1 MSGVVTGDAVVL
13 GLQPARLPSRAL
25 AIFIDLV
32 VVWIAYLLISVGLAV
47 ATSSLDTAARTAMS
61 IASFVLVLV
70 GAPIAVETL
79 SHGRSLGKL
88 ACGLRVVRD
97 DGGPI
102 RFRHALVRGAMSVV
116 EILMTFGIVACISSL
131 VSERGRRI
139 GDVFAG
145 TLVVRERVSAAR
157 AVPVPPPPPWLVGRF
172 TQLDLSGV
180 PDELWLA
187 IRQYLTRM
195 HQLDAEVG
203 LSMAERLADELAV
216 RTGVPVPPGV
226 PAAAYLAGVVN
237 ERQARDARRV
247 FRAAQADP
255 RGQGAMGVG
264 SVPVGVVGPAAAV
277 SPVAPGATV
286 SPVAPL
292 VPAAPVEPGTP
303 EAEEPGGREPGTGF
317 APPA

>member
-1 MSGVVTGDAVVL
+1 M
-13 GLQPARLPSRAL
+13 
-25 AIFIDLV
+25 
-32 VVWIAYLLISVGLAV
+32 
-47 ATSSLDTAARTAMS
+47 
-61 IASFVLVLV
+61 
-70 GAPIAVETL
+70 
-79 SHGRSLGKL
+79 
-88 ACGLRVVRD
+88 
-97 DGGPI
+97 
-102 RFRHALVRGAMSVV
+102 
-116 EILMTFGIVACISSL
+116 
-131 VSERGRRI
+131 
-139 GDVFAG
+139 
-145 TLVVRERVSAAR
+145 
-157 AVPVPPPPPWLVGRF
+157 
-172 TQLDLSGV
+172 